1 MAKKSQLQVRVSIDE
16 KEAIELAAKKAGTPV
31 KDGAIET
38 ACSAGCPTNAITFGD
53 LNDKNSKVLA
63 IAESERAYH
72 MLEEIGV
79 KPNISYMVKV
89 RNIEEEVAHVHE
101 TEAAHN

>member
-1 MAKKSQLQVRVSIDE
+1 M
-16 KEAIELAAKKAGTPV
+16 
-31 KDGAIET
+31 
-38 ACSAGCPTNAITFGD
+38 
-53 LNDKNSKVLA
+53 LA

>member
-1 MAKKSQLQVRVSIDE
+1 MCVQQIQAGK
-16 KEAIELAAKKAGTPV
+16 LAAKKAGTPV

-53 LNDKNSKVLA
+53 MNDKNSRVKAVV
-63 IAESERAYH
+63 ESERSYH

-79 KPNISYMVKV
+79 QPNISYLAKV
-89 RNIEEEVAHVHE
+89 WNREEEP
-101 TEAAHN
+101 EAATAEVTEEAHH